1 MFGRETLVVAIAALA
16 GAVIVFGLARWIR
29 DRGGE
34 PEDVT
39 IGFLGPSLAA
49 LYLLMLAVALATEW
63 QTIGDASQAAGNE
76 ATAVRE
82 LYWAADGLPPS
93 AAATLRGDAVNY
105 ASTVVSH
112 DWPQMTHNDVDDD
125 TSRMLAAMNTYV
137 LRLDPSNAGASA
149 VQLDAISQIGSAESA
164 REQRVSDAGLRLPV
178 GLLAGVIAT
187 SMVVA
192 IFPFAGGMRTSGPG
206 LALAAVQAALVAVGV
221 VVVFQLNHPYS
232 GPLAVGPDAMNSVL
246 AQLSPAQHQ

>member
-1 MFGRETLVVAIAALA
+1 MFGHETVVVILAALA
-16 GAVIVFGLARWIR
+16 GAIGVLGLARWIR

-49 LYLLMLAVALATEW
+49 LYLLVLAVALATEW

-82 LYWAADGLPPS
+82 LYWSTAGLPAS
-93 AAATLRGDAVNY
+93 SGAVLRRDILNY
-105 ASTVVSH
+105 AEAVVHH
-112 DWPQMTHNDVDDD
+112 DWPQMRRNNVDDV
-125 TSRMLAAMNTYV
+125 TSSMLADMNSYV
-137 LRLDPSNAGASA
+137 LHLAPSGAAAPA
-149 VQLDAISQIGSAESA
+149 VQLDAITQISSAESA
-164 REQRVSDAGLRLPV
+164 REQRITDAGIRLPT

-187 SMVVA
+187 SVVVA
-192 IFPFAGGMRTSGPG
+192 LFPFAGGLRTAGPG
-206 LALAAVQAALVAVGV
+206 LILAAVQAALVAVGI

-232 GPLAVGPDAMNSVL
+232 GPLAVGPDAMTSVVS
-246 AQLSPAQHQ
+246 QLTGAHP

>member
-1 MFGRETLVVAIAALA
+1 MFGRETLVVIIAALV
-16 GAVIVFGLARWIR
+16 GAVLVLLLARWIR

-49 LYLLMLAVALATEW
+49 LYLLVLAVSLATEW

-82 LYWAADGLPPS
+82 LYWSAEGLPAGP
-93 AAATLRGDAVNY
+93 AAVLRKDTVNY
-105 ASTVVSH
+105 ANAVVLH
-112 DWPQMTHNDVDDD
+112 DWPQMQRNNVDNE
-125 TSRMLAAMNTYV
+125 TSNLLAAMNAYV
-137 LRLDPSNAGASA
+137 LRLDPASASASA

-164 REQRVSDAGLRLPV
+164 REERVADAAARLPI
-178 GLLAGVIAT
+178 GLMAAVIVT

-192 IFPFAGGMRTSGPG
+192 VFPFAGGLRTKGPG
-206 LALAAVQAALVAVGV
+206 LALAGVQAALVAVGV

-232 GPLAVGPDAMNSVL
+232 GPLAVGPGAMNTVV
-246 AQLSPAQHQ
+246 AQLSSGQQ